1 MACATRLIQKIEPK
15 QMSDLIRVRDL
26 TVSFKTRHEAILAV
40 DRLSF
45 ELKENEI
52 LGIVGESGSGK
63 SQTVLSIMGLLEQ
76 NGSATGEA
84 NFQGVNLLSLSVSEL
99 NHIRGKEIGMI
110 FQDPM
115 SSLNPYITIGSQ
127 MSQILAQHTD
137 LTKKEREEK
146 CVEMLDLVGITN
158 PQKRF
163 DGYSF
168 ELSGGMRQRVMI
180 ASALLTSPKLLIAD
194 EPTTA
199 LDVTVQEKILD
210 LILEVRDR
218 FNMSVILITHD
229 LGVVARTCEKV
240 LVMKQG
246 RLQEK
251 GELHQIYYSPESEY
265 TRELLNKSKQIN
277 LVESKDLKKEDKTAY
292 EENKLVEAEE
302 VSVLFDLP
310 KEGLF
315 APRELIAAVD
325 RVSAEILEEEI
336 IGVVGESG
344 SGKSTFSRT
353 ILGLQKVTSGEL
365 RVLGQN
371 LNSQKTFV
379 GKTLRKRMQV
389 VFQDP
394 YSSLNPRMTIQ
405 EILLEPLLVF
415 FSDQYRSV
423 QFDRI
428 RDVLVEV
435 GLDEHYLGRYPH
447 ELSGGQCQRVAIARA
462 LLPIPE
468 LLVCDEAV
476 SALDASVRA
485 EIIDLLVRLKNDRG
499 LTILFI
505 AHDLAVVRKICDR
518 VIVMEKGKIVE
529 QGDTETVFQNP
540 KEEYTMNL
548 ISSVPVADP
557 RLEKKRLLERL
568 SKAN

>member
-1 MACATRLIQKIEPK
+1 
-15 QMSDLIRVRDL
+15 MSDLIKVRDL
-26 TVSFKTRHEAILAV
+26 SVSFKTRHETILAV
-40 DRLSF
+40 DRLNF

-63 SQTVLSIMGLLEQ
+63 SQTVLSIMGLLEP

-84 NFQGVNLLSLSVSEL
+84 NFHDVNLLSLSMSEL
-99 NHIRGKEIGMI
+99 NRIRGKEIGMI

-158 PQKRF
+158 PKKRF

-218 FNMSVILITHD
+218 FHMSVILITHD

-251 GELHQIYYSPESEY
+251 GELNQIYYSPESEY

-277 LVESKDLKKEDKTAY
+277 LVDSKDLKKEEKTAY
-292 EENKLVEAEE
+292 EENTLVEAEE
-302 VSVLFDLP
+302 VRVLFDLP

-315 APRELIAAVD
+315 APREIIAAVD
-325 RVSAEILEEEI
+325 GVSAEILEGEI

-365 RVLGQN
+365 QVLGQN
-371 LNSQKTFV
+371 LNSQKTSV
-379 GKTLRKRMQV
+379 AKALRKRMQV

-394 YSSLNPRMTIQ
+394 YSSLNPRMTIE

-415 FSDQYRSV
+415 FSDQDRSV

-435 GLDEHYLGRYPH
+435 GLNEHFLGRYPH

-529 QGDTETVFQNP
+529 QGDTETVFKNP
-540 KEEYTMNL
+540 KEEYTRNL

-557 RLEKKRLLERL
+557 RLEKNRRLERM

>member
-1 MACATRLIQKIEPK
+1 
-15 QMSDLIRVRDL
+15 MSDLIRVRDL
-26 TVSFKTRHEAILAV
+26 SVSFKTRHETILAV
-40 DRLSF
+40 DRLNF

-63 SQTVLSIMGLLEQ
+63 SQTVLSIMGLLEP

-84 NFQGVNLLSLSVSEL
+84 NFHGVNLLSLSMSEL
-99 NHIRGKEIGMI
+99 NRIRGKEIGMI

-158 PQKRF
+158 PKKRF

-218 FNMSVILITHD
+218 FHMSVILITHD

-251 GELHQIYYSPESEY
+251 GELNQIYYSPESEY

-277 LVESKDLKKEDKTAY
+277 LVDSKDLKKEEKTAY
-292 EENKLVEAEE
+292 KENKLVEAEE
-302 VSVLFDLP
+302 VRVLFDLP

-315 APRELIAAVD
+315 APREIIAAVD
-325 RVSAEILEEEI
+325 GVSAEILEGEI

-365 RVLGQN
+365 QVLGQN
-371 LNSQKTFV
+371 LNSQKTSV
-379 GKTLRKRMQV
+379 AKALRKRMQV

-394 YSSLNPRMTIQ
+394 YSSLNPRMTIE

-415 FSDQYRSV
+415 FSDQDRSV

-435 GLDEHYLGRYPH
+435 GLNEHFLGRYPH

-529 QGDTETVFQNP
+529 QGDTETVFKNP
-540 KEEYTMNL
+540 KEEYTRNL

-557 RLEKKRLLERL
+557 RLEKNRRLERM

>member
-1 MACATRLIQKIEPK
+1 
-15 QMSDLIRVRDL
+15 MSDLIRVRDL
-26 TVSFKTRHEAILAV
+26 SVSFKTRHETILAV
-40 DRLSF
+40 DRLNF

-63 SQTVLSIMGLLEQ
+63 SQTVLSIMGLLEP

-84 NFQGVNLLSLSVSEL
+84 NFHGVNLLSLSMSEL
-99 NHIRGKEIGMI
+99 NRIRGKEIGMI

-158 PQKRF
+158 PKKRF

-218 FNMSVILITHD
+218 FHMSVILITHD

-251 GELHQIYYSPESEY
+251 GELNQIYYSPESEY

-277 LVESKDLKKEDKTAY
+277 LVDSKYPKNEEKTAY

-302 VSVLFDLP
+302 VRVLFDLP

-325 RVSAEILEEEI
+325 GVSAEILEGEI

-365 RVLGQN
+365 QVLGQN
-371 LNSQKTFV
+371 LNAQKTSV
-379 GKTLRKRMQV
+379 AKALRKRMQV

-394 YSSLNPRMTIQ
+394 YSSLNPRMTIE

-415 FSDQYRSV
+415 FSDQDRSV

-435 GLDEHYLGRYPH
+435 GLDEHFLGRYPH

-529 QGDTETVFQNP
+529 QGDTETVFKNP
-540 KEEYTMNL
+540 KEEYTRNL

-557 RLEKKRLLERL
+557 RLEKNRRLERM

>member
-1 MACATRLIQKIEPK
+1 
-15 QMSDLIRVRDL
+15 MSDLIRVRDL
-26 TVSFKTRHEAILAV
+26 TVSFKTRHEAVLAV
-40 DRLSF
+40 DCLSF
-45 ELKENEI
+45 DLKENEI

-84 NFQGVNLLSLSVSEL
+84 NFHGINLLSLSMSEL
-99 NHIRGKEIGMI
+99 NRIRGKEIGMI

-251 GELHQIYYSPESEY
+251 GELNQIYYSPESEY

-277 LVESKDLKKEDKTAY
+277 LVDSKDLKKEEKTAY

-325 RVSAEILEEEI
+325 GVSAEILEGEI

-365 RVLGQN
+365 RVLEQQ

-379 GKTLRKRMQV
+379 AKTLRQRMQV

-415 FSDQYRSV
+415 FSDQDRSV
-423 QFDRI
+423 RFDRI

-435 GLDEHYLGRYPH
+435 GLDEHFLGRYPH

-462 LLPIPE
+462 LLPIPD

-540 KEEYTMNL
+540 KEEYTKNL

-557 RLEKKRLLERL
+557 RLEKKRRLERL

>member
-1 MACATRLIQKIEPK
+1 
-15 QMSDLIRVRDL
+15 MSDLIRVRDL
-26 TVSFKTRHEAILAV
+26 SVSFKTRHETILAV
-40 DRLSF
+40 DRLNF

-63 SQTVLSIMGLLEQ
+63 SQTVLSIMGLLEP

-84 NFQGVNLLSLSVSEL
+84 NFHGVNLLSLSMSEL
-99 NHIRGKEIGMI
+99 NRIRGKEIGMI

-158 PQKRF
+158 PKKRF

-218 FNMSVILITHD
+218 FHMSVILITHD

-251 GELHQIYYSPESEY
+251 GELNQIYYSPESEY
-265 TRELLNKSKQIN
+265 TRELLNKSRQIN
-277 LVESKDLKKEDKTAY
+277 LVDSKDLKNEEKTAY

-302 VSVLFDLP
+302 VRVLFDLP

-325 RVSAEILEEEI
+325 GVNAEILEGEI

-365 RVLGQN
+365 QVLGQN
-371 LNSQKTFV
+371 LNAQKTSV
-379 GKTLRKRMQV
+379 AKALRKRMQV

-394 YSSLNPRMTIQ
+394 YSSLNPRMTIE

-415 FSDQYRSV
+415 FSDQDRSV

-435 GLDEHYLGRYPH
+435 GLDEHFLGRYPH

-529 QGDTETVFQNP
+529 QGDTETVFKNP
-540 KEEYTMNL
+540 KEEYTRNL

-557 RLEKKRLLERL
+557 RLEKNRRLERM

>member
-1 MACATRLIQKIEPK
+1 
-15 QMSDLIRVRDL
+15 MSDLIRVRDL

-63 SQTVLSIMGLLEQ
+63 SQTVLSIMGLLEP

-84 NFQGVNLLSLSVSEL
+84 NFHGVNLLSLSMSEL
-99 NHIRGKEIGMI
+99 NRIRGKEIGMI

-137 LTKKEREEK
+137 LTKKERDEK

-210 LILEVRDR
+210 LILDVRDR
-218 FNMSVILITHD
+218 FHMSVILITHD

-251 GELHQIYYSPESEY
+251 GELNQIYYSPESEY

-277 LVESKDLKKEDKTAY
+277 LVDSKDLKKEEKTAY

-302 VSVLFDLP
+302 VRVLFDLP
-310 KEGLF
+310 REGLF
-315 APRELIAAVD
+315 TPKEIIAAVD
-325 RVSAEILEEEI
+325 GVSAEILEGEI

-365 RVLGQN
+365 QVLGQN
-371 LNSQKTFV
+371 LNSQKTSV
-379 GKTLRKRMQV
+379 AKALRKRMQV

-394 YSSLNPRMTIQ
+394 YSSLNPRMTIE

-415 FSDQYRSV
+415 FSDQDRSV

-435 GLDEHYLGRYPH
+435 GLNEHFLGRYPH

-529 QGDTETVFQNP
+529 QGDTETVFKNP
-540 KEEYTMNL
+540 KEEYTRNL

-557 RLEKKRLLERL
+557 RLEKNRRLERM

>member
-1 MACATRLIQKIEPK
+1 
-15 QMSDLIRVRDL
+15 MSDLIRVRDL
-26 TVSFKTRHEAILAV
+26 SVSFKTRHETVLAV
-40 DRLSF
+40 DRLNF

-63 SQTVLSIMGLLEQ
+63 SQTVLSIMGLLEP

-84 NFQGVNLLSLSVSEL
+84 NFHGVNLLSLSMSEL
-99 NHIRGKEIGMI
+99 NRIRGKEIGMI

-158 PQKRF
+158 PKKRF

-210 LILEVRDR
+210 LILDVRDR
-218 FNMSVILITHD
+218 FHMSVILITHD

-251 GELHQIYYSPESEY
+251 GELNQIYYSPESDY

-277 LVESKDLKKEDKTAY
+277 LVDSKELKKEEKTPY
-292 EENKLVEAEE
+292 EDTKLVEAEE
-302 VSVLFDLP
+302 VRVMFDLP
-310 KEGLF
+310 KAGLF
-315 APRELIAAVD
+315 TPRERIAAVD
-325 RVSAEILEEEI
+325 GVSAEILEGEI

-344 SGKSTFSRT
+344 SGKSTFSRA

-371 LNSQKTFV
+371 LNSQKTSV
-379 GKTLRKRMQV
+379 AKTLRKRMQV

-394 YSSLNPRMTIQ
+394 YSSLNPRMTIE

-415 FSDQYRSV
+415 FSDQDRSV
-423 QFDRI
+423 RFDRI
-428 RDVLVEV
+428 KDVLVEV
-435 GLDEHYLGRYPH
+435 GLDERFLGRYPH

-529 QGDTETVFQNP
+529 QGDTETVFKNP
-540 KEEYTMNL
+540 KEEYTRNL

-557 RLEKKRLLERL
+557 RLEKNRRLERM

>member
-1 MACATRLIQKIEPK
+1 MG
-15 QMSDLIRVRDL
+15 DLIHVRDL
-26 TVSFKTRHEAILAV
+26 TVSFKTRHESILAV
-40 DRLSF
+40 DRLNF
-45 ELKENEI
+45 ELKENQI

-76 NGSATGEA
+76 NGYATGDA
-84 NFQGVNLLSLSVSEL
+84 KFNGVNLLSLSKSEM
-99 NHIRGKEIGMI
+99 NRIRGKEIGMI

-127 MSQILAQHTD
+127 MGQILAQHSD
-137 LTKKEREEK
+137 LTRKEREEK
-146 CVEMLDLVGITN
+146 CVEMLDSVGIVN
-158 PQKRF
+158 PRQRF

-218 FNMSVILITHD
+218 FDMSVILITHD

-246 RLQEK
+246 QLQEQ
-251 GELHQIYYSPESEY
+251 GEVDQIYYSPKNEY
-265 TRELLNKSKQIN
+265 TRELLNKSRRIN
-277 LVESKDLKKEDKTAY
+277 LIDSKDLDGKDENER
-292 EENKLVEAEE
+292 EEKKLVEAKE
-302 VSVLFDLP
+302 VSVLFNLP
-310 KEGLF
+310 KESLL
-315 APRELIAAVD
+315 ASRKQIAAVNK
-325 RVSAEILEEEI
+325 VSAEVWEGEIL
-336 IGVVGESG
+336 GVVGESG

-365 RVLGQN
+365 RVLGQD
-371 LNSQKTFV
+371 LNSQKTAV
-379 GKTLRKRMQV
+379 KKTLRKRMQV

-415 FSDQYRSV
+415 FSELDRGV
-423 QFDRI
+423 HFDRI
-428 RDVLVEV
+428 RNVLVEV
-435 GLDEHYLGRYPH
+435 GLDERFLGRYPH
-447 ELSGGQCQRVAIARA
+447 ELSGGQCQRVAISRA

-485 EIIDLLVRLKNDRG
+485 EIIDLLVRLKSERG
-499 LTILFI
+499 LTIVFI

-518 VIVMEKGKIVE
+518 VIVMEKGKVVE

-540 KEEYTMNL
+540 KEDYTKNL
-548 ISSVPVADP
+548 ISAVPIADP
-557 RLEKKRLLERL
+557 RFEKDRRLERM
-568 SKAN
+568 SKVH

>member
-1 MACATRLIQKIEPK
+1 MI
-15 QMSDLIRVRDL
+15 DLIRVRDL
-26 TVSFKTRHEAILAV
+26 SVSFKTRHETILAV
-40 DRLSF
+40 DRLNF

-63 SQTVLSIMGLLEQ
+63 SQTVLSIMGLLEP

-84 NFQGVNLLSLSVSEL
+84 NFHGVNLLSLSMSEL
-99 NHIRGKEIGMI
+99 NRIRGKEIGMI

-158 PQKRF
+158 PKKRF

-180 ASALLTSPKLLIAD
+180 ASALLTSPELLIAD

-218 FNMSVILITHD
+218 FHMSVILITHD

-251 GELHQIYYSPESEY
+251 GELNQIYYSPESEY

-277 LVESKDLKKEDKTAY
+277 LVDSKDLKKEEKTAY
-292 EENKLVEAEE
+292 EDNKLVEAKE
-302 VSVLFDLP
+302 VRVLFDLP

-325 RVSAEILEEEI
+325 GVSAEILEGEI

-365 RVLGQN
+365 QVLGQN
-371 LNSQKTFV
+371 LNSQKTSV
-379 GKTLRKRMQV
+379 AKALRKRMQV

-394 YSSLNPRMTIQ
+394 YSSLNPRMTIE

-415 FSDQYRSV
+415 FSDQDRSV

-435 GLDEHYLGRYPH
+435 GLDEHFLGRYPH

-529 QGDTETVFQNP
+529 QGDTETVFKNP
-540 KEEYTMNL
+540 KEEYTRNL

-557 RLEKKRLLERL
+557 RLEKNRRLERMF
-568 SKAN
+568 KAN

>member
-1 MACATRLIQKIEPK
+1 
-15 QMSDLIRVRDL
+15 MSDLIRVRDL

-63 SQTVLSIMGLLEQ
+63 SQTVLSVMGLLEP

-84 NFQGVNLLSLSVSEL
+84 NFQGVNLLSLSMSEL
-99 NHIRGKEIGMI
+99 NRIRGKEIGMI

-218 FNMSVILITHD
+218 FHMSVILITHD

-251 GELHQIYYSPESEY
+251 GELNQIYYSPESEY

-277 LVESKDLKKEDKTAY
+277 LVDSKDPKKEEKTAY

-325 RVSAEILEEEI
+325 GVSAEILEGEI

-415 FSDQYRSV
+415 FSDQDRSV
-423 QFDRI
+423 RFDRI

-435 GLDEHYLGRYPH
+435 GLDEHFLGRYPH

-529 QGDTETVFQNP
+529 QGDTETVFKNP
-540 KEEYTMNL
+540 KEEYTRNL

-557 RLEKKRLLERL
+557 RLEKKRRLERL